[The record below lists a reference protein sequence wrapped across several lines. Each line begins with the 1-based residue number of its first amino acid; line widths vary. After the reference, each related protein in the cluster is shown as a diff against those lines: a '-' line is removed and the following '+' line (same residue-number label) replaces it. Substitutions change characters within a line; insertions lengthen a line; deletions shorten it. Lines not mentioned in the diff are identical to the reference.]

1 MPVSCWPSPS
11 TITVTSSDVDTCR
24 RLKMPRHETVRAPR
38 TDAAMAAMSP
48 ATAAAPGSSP
58 PSLRR
63 RGKHGVVSAVP
74 PVAPPIHA
82 RARAASSSRPSSEP
96 ARRLGHAREQQHVD
110 QRHRRRDRHRDAPP
124 RVRRVDPHVDHPVD
138 GVAQQDA
145 DVDRNVGDGDER
157 TAVRGR
163 RDLGDVHAARAPA
176 AAGAEALQRR
186 PSSSTGK
193 FCARPDRGAD
203 ERQHRCGEQR
213 RRRPSRSSRLPS
225 RGARRRRRRS

>member
-1 MPVSCWPSPS
+1 MASVPVSCWPSPS

-82 RARAASSSRPSSEP
+82 RARAASSSRPAITS
-96 ARRLGHAREQQHVD
+96 
-110 QRHRRRDRHRDAPP
+110 QR
-124 RVRRVDPHVDHPVD
+124 
-138 GVAQQDA
+138 GVS
-145 DVDRNVGDGDER
+145 GTHEK
-157 TAVRGR
+157 
-163 RDLGDVHAARAPA
+163 
-176 AAGAEALQRR
+176 
-186 PSSSTGK
+186 SST
-193 FCARPDRGAD
+193 
-203 ERQHRCGEQR
+203 
-213 RRRPSRSSRLPS
+213 
-225 RGARRRRRRS
+225 